1 MKKFLPIILI
11 FSCISCVSLKKYNN
25 DIELC
30 NEEQKGLKAEIMY
43 LNVDLFM
50 YEKQIER
57 LKQQLE
63 EKNACKK

>member
-1 MKKFLPIILI
+1 MKKFLPFILM

-25 DIELC
+25 DLDLC
-30 NEEQKGLKAEIMY
+30 KEEQNGLRAEIMY

-63 EKNACKK
+63 DKNASKK

>member
-1 MKKFLPIILI
+1 MKKFLPFILI

-25 DIELC
+25 DLDLC
-30 NEEQKGLKAEIMY
+30 KEEQNGLRAEIMY

-63 EKNACKK
+63 DKNASKK